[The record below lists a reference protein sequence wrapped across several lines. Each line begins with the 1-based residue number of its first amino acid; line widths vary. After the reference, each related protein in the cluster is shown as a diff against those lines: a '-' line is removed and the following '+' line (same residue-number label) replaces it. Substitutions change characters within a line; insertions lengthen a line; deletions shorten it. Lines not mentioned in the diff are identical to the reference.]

1 VGFAPLGSRQDSLTR
16 PDNPC
21 EADASSRSTRAGAR
35 QHTKTRG
42 SAAER
47 EVDARIQHR
56 RCDEAR
62 WGREPTSRRGGM
74 DRRPSSG
81 VRWGSRYINKAMP
94 PTLASGQSSS
104 SSSDL
109 SGSRISSRVEGR
121 GREGCECEWIRAWSR
136 PRAAGP
142 EGSNEPDRRDNAN
155 VHVVQ
160 PRRRSTERRKAN
172 LINLSWSGRLLI
184 DRPPI

>member
-1 VGFAPLGSRQDSLTR
+1 MTVKESGTSRSTAADLDLPEVKRQRLKTTRLPRGIRAPLGSRQDSLTR

-56 RCDEAR
+56 SRDEAR
-62 WGREPTSRRGGM
+62 WGREPTSRREGM

-81 VRWGSRYINKAMP
+81 IRWGSGHIKKAMP

-109 SGSRISSRVEGR
+109 SGSRR
-121 GREGCECEWIRAWSR
+121 
-136 PRAAGP
+136 
-142 EGSNEPDRRDNAN
+142 
-155 VHVVQ
+155 
-160 PRRRSTERRKAN
+160 
-172 LINLSWSGRLLI
+172 
-184 DRPPI
+184 